1 VPIASF
7 VPLMM
12 FAVLFGLSMDYE
24 VFLVSRIQQAHAEG
38 EPPRQAVISGLGS
51 GAHVVTA
58 AALIMFCVFSSFIIN
73 GDPTV
78 KQFGVGLAVAVALA
92 GVLVVTL
99 APALLT
105 LFGRGV
111 FWVPRFLDRILPHL
125 DIEGGA
131 GTEGGPGTGGGGPG
145 SGGACYPPSGR
156 GPMSAAPP
164 AASSARMMCIKA
176 LICARWVKACGKFPQ
191 CRPVRG
197 SISSA

>member
-1 VPIASF
+1 MV
-7 VPLMM
+7 
-12 FAVLFGLSMDYE
+12 
-24 VFLVSRIQQAHAEG
+24 
-38 EPPRQAVISGLGS
+38 SGLGS

-131 GTEGGPGTGGGGPG
+131 GIRTGRRRTRQRR
-145 SGGACYPPSGR
+145 SCYPPSGR

-164 AASSARMMCIKA
+164 AASSARMMCIRA
-176 LICARWVKACGKFPQ
+176 LICARWVNAWGKFPQ

>member
-1 VPIASF
+1 MPIASF

-24 VFLVSRIQQAHAEG
+24 VFLVSRIQQ
-38 EPPRQAVISGLGS
+38 PTPRASRRARRWSRGWDS

-131 GTEGGPGTGGGGPG
+131 GTGSDPGKE
-145 SGGACYPPSGR
+145 AD
-156 GPMSAAPP
+156 P
-164 AASSARMMCIKA
+164 AAAELA
-176 LICARWVKACGKFPQ
+176 T
-191 CRPVRG
+191 RPAG
-197 SISSA
+197 EDP